1 MADRRARGRGE
12 VRPSA
17 GPHLGPVRLTPALV
31 TLAVAFVGAS
41 SLVIYAVFRRDE
53 SWVPLL
59 ATGMLALGI
68 VFTAIAIAGAVGVYR
83 SASEDR
89 SGVAVLRAIVG
100 GIAGMAAFG
109 CFAAA
114 LVLGLLWRSPA

>member
-1 MADRRARGRGE
+1 MADRRSPRRAAR
-12 VRPSA
+12 RPVA
-17 GPHLGPVRLTPALV
+17 GPHLGPVRLTPTRV
-31 TLAVAFVGAS
+31 TLGVAFVGAS
-41 SLVIYAVFRRDE
+41 ALVIYAVFRRDE

-68 VFTAIAIAGAVGVYR
+68 VFAAVAIAGAVGAYR
-83 SASEDR
+83 SASEDQ
-89 SGVAVLRAIVG
+89 SGVAVALALIG

-114 LVLGLLWRSPA
+114 LVLGLLWRSPG